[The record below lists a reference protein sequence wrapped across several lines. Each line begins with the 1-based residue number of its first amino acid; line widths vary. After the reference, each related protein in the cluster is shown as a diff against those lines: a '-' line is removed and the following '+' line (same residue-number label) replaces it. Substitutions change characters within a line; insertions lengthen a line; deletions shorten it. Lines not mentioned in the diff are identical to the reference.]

1 MTQAKIAVIGLGLIG
16 TSFGLNLTKNKKRNY
31 TVVGYDIE
39 RGRERTAEKA
49 GAIDKRSGSIK
60 EAVTDANVV
69 IIATPPLAAK
79 TVLEELKD
87 YVHGDALVT
96 DTCSTKAEFLDH
108 ATRILPKSV
117 NIIGGHPLA
126 GSDESGPSAAKTD
139 LFEGAAWALTP
150 STTAS
155 ETSVKTILALIEQ
168 TGAYPVF
175 VDPIEHDQHVAS
187 VSHVP
192 LLLSVALFRMVR
204 DSNFW
209 DDASVLAGPA
219 FNEMTRLAKG
229 DPEMGRGI
237 IETNQT
243 ALTAWLKNYRDELGI
258 IIEGLEAGHDIIG
271 EVQEKESDDDEENLR
286 AVSGYEMLTSLLQ
299 QTQTERLIFDEIP
312 KGRQIPE
319 TGDGTT
325 PTFGD
330 TMGQMLMGGYLY
342 GRLKDRM
349 QDLDRKEEELK
360 RRER

>member
-1 MTQAKIAVIGLGLIG
+1 
-16 TSFGLNLTKNKKRNY
+16 
-31 TVVGYDIE
+31 
-39 RGRERTAEKA
+39 
-49 GAIDKRSGSIK
+49 
-60 EAVTDANVV
+60 
-69 IIATPPLAAK
+69 
-79 TVLEELKD
+79 
-87 YVHGDALVT
+87 
-96 DTCSTKAEFLDH
+96 
-108 ATRILPKSV
+108 
-117 NIIGGHPLA
+117 
-126 GSDESGPSAAKTD
+126 
-139 LFEGAAWALTP
+139 
-150 STTAS
+150 
-155 ETSVKTILALIEQ
+155 
-168 TGAYPVF
+168 
-175 VDPIEHDQHVAS
+175 
-187 VSHVP
+187 
-192 LLLSVALFRMVR
+192 
-204 DSNFW
+204 
-209 DDASVLAGPA
+209 
-219 FNEMTRLAKG
+219 MTRLAKG

-271 EVQEKESDDDEENLR
+271 EVQEKESDDDDENLR

-319 TGDGTT
+319 KGDGTT

>member
-1 MTQAKIAVIGLGLIG
+1 MTQAKIAIIGLGLIG
-16 TSFGLNLTKNKKRNY
+16 TSFGLNLTKNDKRNY
-31 TVVGYDIE
+31 IVVGYDIK

-49 GAIDKRSGSIK
+49 GAIDKRSPSIK
-60 EAVTDANVV
+60 EAVTDANIV
-69 IIATPPLAAK
+69 IVATPSLAAK
-79 TVLEELKD
+79 TVLEELPD
-87 YVHGDALVT
+87 YIHSDALIT
-96 DTCSTKAEFLDH
+96 DTCSTKAVFMEH
-108 ATRILPKSV
+108 ATEVLPQSV
-117 NIIGGHPLA
+117 NIIGGHPMA
-126 GSDESGPSAAKTD
+126 GSDKSGPAEANIN

-150 STTAS
+150 SPTAS
-155 ETSVKTILALIEQ
+155 DTSVKTIVALIEQ
-168 TGAYPVF
+168 AGAYPIF
-175 VDPIEHDQHVAS
+175 VDPVEHDQHVAS

-192 LLLSVALFRMVR
+192 LILAVTLFRMVR

-219 FNEMTRLAKG
+219 FSEMTRLAKG

-237 IETNQT
+237 IETNQI

-271 EVQEKESDDDEENLR
+271 EVQEKESKKKEANLR

-299 QTQTERLIFDEIP
+299 QTQTERLLFDELP
-312 KGRQIPE
+312 KGRQIPK
-319 TGDGTT
+319 TGDGNT